1 MYTFVS
7 IQKSNFKKIYFQHLS
22 KKGSLMNMKVVL
34 SFILYSAC
42 LTPSFLESKG
52 MKLHHH
58 QKNISP
64 LCEIEDVPGYL
75 LVVCGSMC
83 SGKTEELIRIM
94 SRLIRA
100 DKNSIAVFKP
110 ALDTRV
116 LTNNQKDPNQYVTSR
131 NGSSINCIP
140 VTSVQA
146 MMEYIMEH
154 TIEIIG
160 IDEAQFLP
168 KEELVPAIKE
178 LIAQGR
184 QIVIS
189 GLDLDFRAEPFG
201 PMAELLAFAD
211 EIIKLTAICSQCG
224 QDTYCITQRLVDG
237 IPAHYNDPIIMV
249 GEIGYE
255 PRCRSCHIIRK
266 D

>member
-1 MYTFVS
+1 
-7 IQKSNFKKIYFQHLS
+7 
-22 KKGSLMNMKVVL
+22 MNMKIVM

-42 LTPSFLESKG
+42 LTPSLLESKG
-52 MKLHHH
+52 MKLHHT
-58 QKNISP
+58 KNIQP
-64 LCEIEDVPGYL
+64 ICEAEYISGSL
-75 LVVCGSMC
+75 LVICGSMC

-100 DKNSIAVFKP
+100 NKNNIAVFKP
-110 ALDTRV
+110 ALDNRV
-116 LTNNQKDPNQYVTSR
+116 LLNNQKDPNQYVTSR

-140 VTSVQA
+140 VNSVEA
-146 MMEYIMEH
+146 MVEYILEH
-154 TIEIIG
+154 DIEVIG

-168 KEELVPAIKE
+168 KADLVPAIKQ
-178 LIAQGR
+178 LVAQGK
-184 QIVIS
+184 QIVAS

-211 EIIKLTAICSQCG
+211 EIIKLTAICSVCG

-255 PRCRSCHIIRK
+255 PRCRACHIIRV